1 MKLCSINWETKAYN
15 SPSAADIS
23 AKIIFHALISTVSF
37 SWVASCALSIKPT
50 DDAGESHLKSN
61 ASHRFICPGGRDMCH
76 EPSFQSSMITTELVF
91 ENSRG
96 WSFPLP
102 NFHIIII
109 FFKGGQYQISVE
121 EDKND
126 LAVRSQACLP
136 SHCRLGPFNIPL
148 TGIFHVGKDVK
159 KKDVF

>member
-1 MKLCSINWETKAYN
+1 MT
-15 SPSAADIS
+15 
-23 AKIIFHALISTVSF
+23 HAF
-37 SWVASCALSIKPT
+37 
-50 DDAGESHLKSN
+50 
-61 ASHRFICPGGRDMCH
+61 RFITIILAT
-76 EPSFQSSMITTELVF
+76 FITIL
-91 ENSRG
+91 
-96 WSFPLP
+96 
-102 NFHIIII
+102 IIIHSLQLLHSLCL
-109 FFKGGQYQISVE
+109 FFLKGGQYQISVE